1 MLRYV
6 WGFWLVAFQFSAN
19 ASDPEI
25 LWLPFDEQS
34 EIVSDRNPERGIQ
47 AELLNVEWA
56 RGEFGEALSFGGT
69 NSFVEMDALPALR
82 NADSLSLSIWVM
94 WQGDTLRS
102 YPNLLTSRTWSPGGM
117 MLFVNQDTCSFRLGK
132 PDAKGVGW
140 QEVGVSQ
147 LNKLPKNSWTHLCVT
162 FDRPQIITYV
172 NGKKIASAQWDF
184 PVQCDALRLG
194 GWHNPVCHAGLMDDL
209 RIYSRALSEQEVA
222 ALAADAQRSSA
233 AYTVHDS
240 KPLPVI
246 AEFENSCFSF
256 ALNQCGRLAEMY
268 SKTTERSLLSRSTA
282 LVCARLDTGDA
293 IRTCRVEPLDKNRL
307 RFYFREDP
315 GWVELRISEQSGFFD
330 IEVLECTLK
339 NVEVLT
345 FFEVASALT
354 TYRGEMANMLSDETE
369 GICLRGYDL
378 PIEMSVSGDNLRL
391 QTTRAHGL
399 TGWRGGLAV
408 APRAELPGI
417 LQRMTRH
424 AGVPFS
430 VHGGAWSLASE
441 ANRGSYLF
449 ADLSLASVEE
459 WIELAQRCGYQTIH
473 LHGWWERLGHY
484 PVNRNLFPKGE
495 EDLKEAVQR
504 IHAAGLTAG
513 IHTLTACID
522 PQDGWVTPKPHPDL
536 LAAHVY
542 TLSRE
547 LAADATVV
555 YVEEM
560 PVPEHDTVFTY
571 SGNGNALRIGD
582 EIIRYTRISRVRPYG
597 FLDCERGAFGT
608 AVAAHPGG
616 AAVDYLQ
623 QRYYAFYPKPD
634 SALAEELAQRLGHI
648 FTQCNFDSFYFDGSE
663 GMRSRYGIDSLR
675 HAIMKRLGSEAQI
688 EASCHGAHN
697 WWFHSRLGA
706 WDHPVWGM
714 KSFHD
719 LHLASARSYR
729 QSDLL
734 ATQLGWWAPRPAS
747 AIARGH
753 YLEEMEYFACKNMAF
768 ETASSIQG
776 VNVSHAPL
784 PYAIERQMTLLGWY
798 ERLRRARYF
807 DRETLQ
813 RIAAPGQEF
822 ELRQGPGG
830 LWQFSPVV
838 YALHRAGSEGECG
851 WQMCSEFADQ
861 PVALRIAAL
870 QRALPYGSHSG
881 VPLLDAAVCA
891 ELRTATASPLIDMA
905 VTAAQNER
913 FAGAFRV
920 QAANRGSTPL
930 GAWASASRSFAPD
943 YLDISACGA
952 VGLWVQGDGSGALLN
967 VQLESP
973 REHMQAFSEHYVTLD
988 FKGWRYCELH
998 FKERDTRLHALYQ
1011 WPYSNVHALYRTAL
1025 NVKYLSSVNIY
1036 LNNIPAG
1043 GSTAVVLSPVMA
1055 LPVNDSEV
1063 VNPAVQIN
1071 GETLTLPV
1079 TLRSGDFIELDSA
1092 GQCVHYNRAGD
1103 PVAELAVVQRPVL
1116 RHGTN
1121 TVHFSAENS
1130 SEKMP
1135 RAEITLISKGVPFGG
1150 MNAAEAM
1157 ERGYLKRHYEM
1168 PVFIRRERAGG
1179 YTGRVT
1185 VAGDRQ
1191 AAAEIELHGPVSNPV
1206 LLINGVS
1213 SEFAVD
1219 LKSGERLICR
1229 DRQNWRVIDSS
1240 RKVTAVGMLP
1250 QRIPWLNPG
1259 PNTVGLQ
1266 QRGACAARLNIV
1278 YSVAE

>member
-1 MLRYV
+1 MLKYFM
-6 WGFWLVAFQFSAN
+6 GFWLVAFQISAE
-19 ASDPEI
+19 AAEPEI

-47 AELLNVEWA
+47 AELLNVEWS
-56 RGEFGEALSFGGT
+56 RGEFGAALSFGGT

-132 PDAKGVGW
+132 PDARGVGW
-140 QEVGVSQ
+140 QEVGVPL

-172 NGKKIASAQWDF
+172 NGKKVAGANWDF
-184 PVQCDALRLG
+184 PVQSDALRLG
-194 GWHNPVCHAGLMDDL
+194 GWQNPVCHAGLMDDL

-222 ALAADAQRSSA
+222 ALAADRQPASC
-233 AYTVHDS
+233 AYTVHRS
-240 KPLPVI
+240 KPLPAI
-246 AEFENSCFSF
+246 AAFTNRYAVLSISP
-256 ALNQCGRLAEMY
+256 NGRLAGI
-268 SKTTERSLLSRSTA
+268 SSQTTGRSLSARSTA
-282 LVCARLDTGDA
+282 LVSAVLGTGA
-293 IRTCRVEPLDKNRL
+293 QIRTCRVQPLADQRL
-307 RFYFREDP
+307 RFFFREDP
-315 GWVELRISEQSGFFD
+315 GWVDLRISEQSDFFD
-330 IEVLECTLK
+330 IEVLACTVK
-339 NVEVLT
+339 NVERLT
-345 FFEVASALT
+345 FFEAASALT

-378 PIEMSVSGDNLRL
+378 PVEMSVSGDNLRL

-408 APRAELPGI
+408 APRAELPAV

-430 VHGGAWSLASE
+430 VHGGAWALASE

-449 ADLSLASVEE
+449 ADLALAAVDD
-459 WIELAQRCGYQTIH
+459 WIGLAQRCGYQTIH

-484 PVNRNLFPKGE
+484 PVNRSLFPEGE
-495 EDLKEAVQR
+495 ADLREAVQR

-547 LAADATVV
+547 LAADATAV

-560 PVPEHDTVFTY
+560 PIPEHDTVFTY

-582 EIIRYTRISRVRPYG
+582 EIIRYTRISRSEPYG
-597 FLDCERGAFGT
+597 FMDCERGAFGT
-608 AVAAHPGG
+608 AAAAHQSG
-616 AAVDYLQ
+616 ATVDYLQ

-648 FTQCNFDSFYFDGSE
+648 FSSCQVDSFYFDGSE
-663 GMRSRYGIDSLR
+663 GMRSRYGIDALR
-675 HAIMKRLGSEAQI
+675 HAIMKKLGSEAQI

-719 LHLASARSYR
+719 LHIASARSYR
-729 QSDLL
+729 LSDLL

-753 YLEEMEYFACKNMAF
+753 YLEEMEYFACKNLALNS
-768 ETASSIQG
+768 ASSIQG

-798 ERLRRARYF
+798 ERLRLAGYF
-807 DRETLQ
+807 DGETLQ
-813 RIAAPGQEF
+813 RIAAPGREF
-822 ELRQGPGG
+822 ELRRGAGG
-830 LWQFSPVV
+830 VWQFAPVV
-838 YALHRAGSEGECG
+838 YDPHRAGAEGECS
-851 WQMCSEFADQ
+851 WPAVNEFGDQ
-861 PVALRIAAL
+861 PAALRIEAL
-870 QRALPYGSHSG
+870 QSALPYGSTSG
-881 VPLLDAAVCA
+881 VALLGGPACA
-891 ELRTATASPLIDMA
+891 ELRIATASPLIEMA

-930 GAWASASRSFAPD
+930 GAWASASRSFAPG

-988 FKGWRYCELH
+988 FEGWRYCELH
-998 FKERDTRLHALYQ
+998 FRERDTRRHSCYQ
-1011 WPYSNVHALYRTAL
+1011 WPYHDVHALYRTAL

-1036 LNNIPAG
+1036 LNQIPAG
-1043 GSTAVVLSPVMA
+1043 GRTAVVLSPVVA
-1055 LPVNDSEV
+1055 LPVADSEV
-1063 VNPAVQIN
+1063 VSPAVQIN

-1079 TLRSGDFIELDSA
+1079 TLRSGDFIELDPE
-1092 GQCVHYNRAGD
+1092 GRCVHYNRAGD
-1103 PVAELAVVQRPVL
+1103 PVADFALAQPPVL
-1116 RHGTN
+1116 QQGTN
-1121 TVHFSAENS
+1121 AVQFSARRSAENL
-1130 SEKMP
+1130 P
-1135 RAEITLISKGVPFGG
+1135 RAEITLISRGELFGG
-1150 MNAAEAM
+1150 GKEGGGI
-1157 ERGYLKRHYEM
+1157 EWSYLKRHCEM
-1168 PVFIRRERAGG
+1168 PVFIRRTESGG
-1179 YTGRVT
+1179 YEGRVT
-1185 VAGDRQ
+1185 AVGERTAL
-1191 AAAEIELHGPVSNPV
+1191 AEIELHGPVSDPV

-1213 SEFAVD
+1213 AEFGVD

-1229 DRQNWRVIDSS
+1229 DRQNWRVLDYS
-1240 RKVTAVGMLP
+1240 RNVKAAGTLP
-1250 QRIPWLNPG
+1250 QKIPLLQPG
-1259 PNTVGLQ
+1259 VNTVALKN
-1266 QRGACAARLNIV
+1266 RGSCAARLNIV
-1278 YSVAE
+1278 QSAVE